1 MPAGDNAFW
10 SDVADILRPP
20 AVKLV
25 QQAAQPMT
33 SGAATAMT
41 FGAGSEE
48 YDYPGLHDVA
58 TNTTRIT
65 VTKAGRWEFKGTV
78 QIANTTAVVSMS
90 AHIAKNGAA
99 QQPAFPRVRHSG
111 AGSTVAAFAST
122 TLEMAVG
129 DYAELIGV
137 QSSGVSLNTQA
148 SGGVNSTF
156 EGRYVGAI

>member
-1 MPAGDNAFW
+1 MAAGDKALW
-10 SDVADILRPP
+10 SDVADIVRPP

-25 QQAAQPMT
+25 AQAVQALS
-33 SGAATAMT
+33 SGVNTALT

-58 TNTTRIT
+58 TNTSRIT

-78 QIANTTAVVSMS
+78 QIANTTAVTSMS
-90 AHIAKNGAA
+90 ATIGKNGAMV
-99 QQPAFPRVRHSG
+99 QPAFGRIRHSG
-111 AGSTVAAFAST
+111 AGSTVAASVVT
-122 TLEMAVG
+122 VIEMAVG
-129 DYAELIGV
+129 DYAELYGV

-148 SGGVNSTF
+148 GGGVNSTF